1 MSLSKDITKY
11 FDRSSKKKDLSD
23 QSKEGIVEMNRKRSG
38 KKKVASKVLVRCQT
52 MFLRKDSY

>member
-23 QSKEGIVEMNRKRSG
+23 QSKEGNSGDEPKKIRQEKSSIESFSEMSDD
-38 KKKVASKVLVRCQT
+38 VFA
-52 MFLRKDSY
+52 